1 MGITILGGINQGLI
15 WALLAIG
22 VFVTFR
28 ILDFADLTVEGSFAL
43 GGLIAALFINNL
55 SLNPFLATFVAM
67 LAGGVAGLVTGLL
80 NVKLKIPPI
89 LSGIL
94 TMTALVSIN
103 LLVTGGTPSIPVLYA
118 PTVYNW
124 IFPEGM
130 KIFNISANYFSELI
144 MGIIFVAAV
153 VAILYWFFGTEVGM
167 SIRATGA
174 NEKMSR
180 AQGINTDLN
189 KIYALV
195 ISNALVGLSGALF
208 AQQQAGATNTMG
220 QGAIVIGLAAVVI
233 GETLI
238 HHLPHHHVHHLLSG
252 AFHQLHPAHLRA
264 RRGDRPFRP
273 HGKDGDLALH
283 QAQEERCSSS
293 RRRVNA
299 RIADGAGGRSVPRR
313 GRHGGGTKCLN
324 WKTSPRSSIPARPT
338 KSSPSTS

>member
-238 HHLPHHHVHHLLSG
+238 PAKEHFWLKLASVAIGSIIYRIITSIIFYLGLSTNYI
-252 AFHQLHPAHLRA
+252 QLIS
-264 RRGDRPFRP
+264 
-273 HGKDGDLALH
+273 ALVV
-283 QAQEERCSSS
+283 A
-293 RRRVNA
+293 
-299 RIADGAGGRSVPRR
+299 IALSVPTVKTAISRYIKRR
-313 GRHGGGTKCLN
+313 KNDATPPDGGATQGLPTAQAEEASPASAGTEEEQN
-324 WKTSPRSSIPARPT
+324 A
-338 KSSPSTS
+338 

>member
-67 LAGGVAGLVTGLL
+67 LAGGAAGLVTGLL
-80 NVKLKIPPI
+80 NVKLRIPPI

-130 KIFNISANYFSELI
+130 KIFGISANYFSELI
-144 MGIIFVAAV
+144 MGVVFVAAV
-153 VAILYWFFGTEVGM
+153 VALLYWFFGTELGM

-180 AQGINTDLN
+180 AQGINTDLT

-238 HHLPHHHVHHLLSG
+238 PARDHFWLKLTGVAIGSIIYRIITSIIFYLGLSTNYI
-252 AFHQLHPAHLRA
+252 QLIS
-264 RRGDRPFRP
+264 
-273 HGKDGDLALH
+273 ALVV
-283 QAQEERCSSS
+283 A
-293 RRRVNA
+293 
-299 RIADGAGGRSVPRR
+299 IALSVPTVKSSVTRYIKR
-313 GRHGGGTKCLN
+313 KKNNAAPPDGGTAE
-324 WKTSPRSSIPARPT
+324 PAAEQ
-338 KSSPSTS
+338 SPSDTSDAEEKENA

>member
-130 KIFNISANYFSELI
+130 KIAEDLSDFHARETPEP
-144 MGIIFVAAV
+144 AAPV
-153 VAILYWFFGTEVGM
+153 
-167 SIRATGA
+167 RAAAPAEKPRKGGA
-174 NEKMSR
+174 
-180 AQGINTDLN
+180 L
-189 KIYALV
+189 YALLG
-195 ISNALVGLSGALF
+195 LVGLAGALTAGVLYFHDPILRQFPPLRGVYENVCRTLPCPGF
-208 AQQQAGATNTMG
+208 AWSDVRAFEIRGELAQADSPRNVRIEITNASDRPHILPLLEVRLLNSADET
-220 QGAIVIGLAAVVI
+220 LAQRLFEPADYGFAEANVLRA
-233 GETLI
+233 GETVRVEAELEVDAEV
-238 HHLPHHHVHHLLSG
+238 PV
-252 AFHQLHPAHLRA
+252 
-264 RRGDRPFRP
+264 RGV
-273 HGKDGDLALH
+273 
-283 QAQEERCSSS
+283 
-293 RRRVNA
+293 RVTA
-299 RIADGAGGRSVPRR
+299 VTPI
-313 GRHGGGTKCLN
+313 
-324 WKTSPRSSIPARPT
+324 
-338 KSSPSTS
+338 